1 MALRLF
7 EGYGVELEYMI
18 VDAATLR
25 VRPVADVLLKRAAGA
40 AEEEWPS
47 DYDVPGTGITWS
59 NELTAHLI
67 ELKTS
72 EPVRSLT
79 GLAAAFSDS
88 VRRANALLCEQGC
101 RLMPGA
107 MHPFMDP
114 LTEKTLW
121 PHDSS
126 EYYEAFDR
134 IFDCRGHGW
143 ANLQSCHLN
152 LPFEGDEEFGRLHA
166 AIRLILPIL
175 PALAASSPI
184 MDGRAT
190 GTLDNRLA
198 VYRTN
203 ARKVPS
209 VSGRVIPE
217 PVFTRADYTREIL
230 ERIYADLAPHDPEG
244 ILREEWAN
252 ARGAIARFTR
262 GSIEIRVLDVQ
273 ECPAAD
279 LAIVF
284 AVVAVLKDLVRERWT
299 DLAAQRA
306 WEVEPLER
314 VLLACI
320 EEADGA
326 VIRDGAYLETLG
338 IRGQA
343 ACAAGE
349 VWRHLV
355 EASVSKAEEAEEFMP
370 ALRVMLDEGPLARRI
385 ARAVAARGGDRAA
398 MESVYTDLCG
408 CVAAAPERGGGMFR
422 GA

>member
-1 MALRLF
+1 MPLRLF

-18 VDAATLR
+18 VDTATLR
-25 VRPVADVLLKRAAGA
+25 VRPVADALLKRAAGA
-40 AEEEWPS
+40 PDGEWPS

-67 ELKTS
+67 ELKTT
-72 EPVRSLT
+72 EPARSLE
-79 GLAAAFSDS
+79 GLAPAFSDS
-88 VRRANALLCEQGC
+88 VRRVNAILAEQGC

-121 PHDSS
+121 PHDSA

-166 AIRLILPIL
+166 AIRLVLPIL
-175 PALAASSPI
+175 PALAAGSPI
-184 MDGRAT
+184 MDGKAT

-203 ARKVPS
+203 ARKVPI

-217 PVFTRADYTREIL
+217 PVYTRADYSREIL

-279 LAIVF
+279 LAVVF
-284 AVVAVLKDLVRERWT
+284 ATVAVLKDLVRERWT
-299 DLAAQRA
+299 DSGAQQE
-306 WEVEPLER
+306 WPVGPLEK

-338 IRGQA
+338 IKGETS
-343 ACAAGE
+343 CTAGE

-355 EASVSKAEEAEEFMP
+355 EASVSKAEGAGEFMP
-370 ALRVMLDEGPLARRI
+370 ALRVMLEEGPLARRI
-385 ARAVAARGGDRAA
+385 VRAVAARGGDRRA
-398 MESVYTDLCG
+398 MDSVYTDLCG
-408 CVAAAPERGGGMFR
+408 CLAADPDRGGSLLR
-422 GA
+422 GT